1 VYDIDS
7 YSRIM
12 LPPHE
17 ISVSSG
23 KWGLNI
29 SGWEE
34 WELDENMKVT
44 SALGWFDADDY
55 RRQAGGAVLRAQ
67 R

>member
-7 YSRIM
+7 YSRSM

-23 KWGLNI
+23 KWGLI
-29 SGWEE
+29 LKDTEDRAVFKGRASEAASI
-34 WELDENMKVT
+34 T
-44 SALGWFDADDY
+44 SDKL
-55 RRQAGGAVLRAQ
+55 RRI
-67 R
+67 